1 MSVVRWPA
9 LCVDRLVQTV
19 PSHHLLY
26 PSDDEHSAVATMKDS
41 WVAIVD
47 DHDSLRSSL
56 GRAFRIEGI
65 RTELFDSAERYLD
78 HEAPTAPT
86 CLVLDL
92 QLPRMG
98 GRELAEYLERERPPR
113 PPTIFISAHEDL
125 LASVGGQC
133 RSLGRLR
140 KPFHIEELLALVRP
154 LLTPDHASLLPR

>member
-1 MSVVRWPA
+1 VVE
-9 LCVDRLVQTV
+9 TV
-19 PSHHLLY
+19 
-26 PSDDEHSAVATMKDS
+26 TDS

-65 RTELFDSAERYLD
+65 RTELFDSAETYLD
-78 HEAPTAPT
+78 HQAPTAPT

-98 GRELAEYLERERPPR
+98 GRELAQYLERERPPR

-125 LASVGGQC
+125 LASVAGQC
-133 RSLGRLR
+133 RAVGRLR
-140 KPFHIEELLALVRP
+140 KPFNLDDLLALVKP
-154 LLTPDHASLLPR
+154 LLAPETV